1 MCSISITS
9 AIEYCYLYNIIFP
22 HFKLIYGIYLNI
34 ILIYFLPQIRI
45 ATPVL
50 PFPVI
55 KSTAWLKLLSVAVTS
70 SNNAEIKPRS
80 RSACRS
86 LVLYIFT
93 SHYFMGCCVNK
104 WLIKNVLQIAGHS
117 YALPHAKQNCKLTT
131 RPTTIICN
139 KVAEEGGA

>member
-1 MCSISITS
+1 MMAQVYSSDILRHTYVS
-9 AIEYCYLYNIIFP
+9 ASSSRNTNRNASP
-22 HFKLIYGIYLNI
+22 SVSGD
-34 ILIYFLPQIRI
+34 
-45 ATPVL
+45 
-50 PFPVI
+50 